1 MRRADRL
8 FQIVQILRTRRV
20 TTAQHLAE
28 TLEVSER
35 TIYRDVRDLVS
46 SGVPIEGEAGVG
58 YALPKSFDLPP
69 LMFSHAEIEALVLG
83 ARLVKSWSDAEL
95 ARAADSAV
103 VKIEAV
109 LPERLRSRLAD
120 VTLFAP
126 NFRGEPRAFA
136 ANLPALRAAILERH
150 RVRFDY
156 TRRDE
161 ERSERTVRPLGLFY
175 WGYNWTLSA
184 WCELRDDFRNFRVD
198 RMVGLDVRADEPFEH
213 EPGKTLEDY
222 LASIERD

>member
-8 FQIVQILRTRRV
+8 FQIVQILRARRV
-20 TTAQHLAE
+20 TTAARLAE

-35 TIYRDVRDLVS
+35 TIYRDVRDLVL

-69 LMFSHAEIEALVLG
+69 LMFGKQEIEALVLG

-95 ARAADSAV
+95 AEAADSAL

-109 LPERLRSRLAD
+109 LPERLRTRLEEI
-120 VTLFAP
+120 TLFAP
-126 NFRGEPRAFA
+126 NYRGEPRAFA
-136 ANLPALRAAILERH
+136 ANLPTLRSAILERRKIH
-150 RVRFDY
+150 FAY

-161 ERSERTVRPLGLFY
+161 ERSERTVRPVGLFF

-184 WCELRDDFRNFRVD
+184 WCELRDDFRSFRVD
-198 RMVGLDVRADEPFEH
+198 RIRELALTDEPFTP
-213 EPGKTLEDY
+213 EPGKTLEDFFDRMQ
-222 LASIERD
+222 RD

>member
-8 FQIVQILRTRRV
+8 FQIVQILRARRV

-35 TIYRDVRDLVS
+35 TIYRDVRDLVT
-46 SGVPIEGEAGVG
+46 SGIPIEGEAGVG

-69 LMFSHAEIEALVLG
+69 LMFSHPEIEALVLG

-95 ARAADSAV
+95 AEAAGSAL

-109 LPERLRSRLAD
+109 LPDSLRSRLSEI
-120 VTLFAP
+120 TLFAP
-126 NFRGEPRAFA
+126 NYRGEPRAFA
-136 ANLPALRAAILERH
+136 ANLPTLRGAILDR
-150 RVRFDY
+150 RKIRFGY

-161 ERSERTVRPLGLFY
+161 AASERTVRPLGLFF
-175 WGYNWTLSA
+175 WGYNWTLTA
-184 WCELRDDFRNFRVD
+184 WCELRNDFRNFRVD
-198 RMVGLDVRADEPFEH
+198 RIATLELDEGEPFVPEA
-213 EPGKTLEDY
+213 GKTLDDY